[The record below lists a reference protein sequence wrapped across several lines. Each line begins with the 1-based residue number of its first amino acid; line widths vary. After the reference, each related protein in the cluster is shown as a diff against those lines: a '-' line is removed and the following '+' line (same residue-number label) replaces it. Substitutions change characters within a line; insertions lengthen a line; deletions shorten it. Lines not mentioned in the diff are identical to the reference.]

1 MILQGWCFFGK
12 AKCICEM
19 SFAWRRIAICSRN
32 FDLLPSEF
40 CSKFVLNLK
49 EIIIGFRKAFRVTS
63 ATQVSASAK
72 TCF

>member
-1 MILQGWCFFGK
+1 MHRD
-12 AKCICEM
+12 AA
-19 SFAWRRIAICSRN
+19 SPNHSATSN
-32 FDLLPSEF
+32 TNEF

-49 EIIIGFRKAFRVTS
+49 EIIIGFRKTFRVTS